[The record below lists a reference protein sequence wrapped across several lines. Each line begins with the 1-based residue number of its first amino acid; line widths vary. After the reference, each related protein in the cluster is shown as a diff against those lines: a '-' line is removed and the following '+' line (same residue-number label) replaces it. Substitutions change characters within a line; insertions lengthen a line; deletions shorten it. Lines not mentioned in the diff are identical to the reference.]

1 MILPH
6 DLFFPEGQKSSVLS
20 IVIKFTDVNGN
31 TLMLRKVKGK

>member
-6 DLFFPEGQKSSVLS
+6 DLSSPEGQKSSVLS

-31 TLMLRKVKGK
+31 TFMLRNQ